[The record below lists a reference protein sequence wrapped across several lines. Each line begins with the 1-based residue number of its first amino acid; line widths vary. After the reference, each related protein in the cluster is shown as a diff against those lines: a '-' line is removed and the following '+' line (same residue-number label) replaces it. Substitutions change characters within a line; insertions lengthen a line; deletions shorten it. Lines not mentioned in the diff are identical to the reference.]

1 MGVRYQLH
9 GGAVLAYAD
18 GAVRPIDLE
27 RAVRDCHCP
36 GDPAALL
43 RDGHLGALAGLRLRG
58 HADIGGVVQITA
70 DGDALAVAGQIEV
83 VVRLTLFVAGDLG
96 AALDIHRAPEL
107 VVAVSGIRIDTAAV
121 PHRGIAGDLAA
132 IHGKLAVIAVAQVVI
147 YIQIDTAAAAAGVVV
162 GDLGASGQ
170 IDIAPGIAERL
181 GAYAAAILTG
191 PVSGH
196 LSAGQGGRSGKYID
210 AAAASGGAVVGDL
223 AAVHGEVIHDVHAA
237 ALAVVV
243 VGDLAAMQIKRT
255 VKASA
260 SLGAAGL
267 HAAAVSGD
275 LTAVHVHRA
284 VVGRRAGAAAGD
296 FAAVNGHIAVC
307 GIGPDINTAA
317 AAAPDHTVKD
327 VSRAVNINGLILRRG
342 NRPRLRR
349 AVRQVQH
356 AGGYLN
362 GAAAVLCGDRV
373 PVQAQRPRQHGHAV
387 EHHVLRQVVIAR
399 GGQRI
404 AACPGLERHV
414 RVGRVIPDIP
424 GAVRRMAAD
433 AVGVLAERPHD
444 KVFAVRENGVGRRI
458 VRKEAGRVGRAA
470 AGQTD
475 RAARRQL
482 TLLFRRDADVGR
494 AVQRPDGDGDPLR
507 QEQVS
512 VGVSGDPHVAGNVHR
527 TAVFNA
533 LTASGDGAAV
543 HGQRPVVDHAGAG
556 GGDGA
561 AVHGECTLIFNTD
574 TISGGNGAAGDGQ
587 RTAVFNFAGKC
598 AVLQRKAA
606 ALIYGHIA
614 GKGAAA
620 AVGQREAAACHGHIS
635 GDAVSVHAEGHII
648 AQRLPGGER
657 HVPGQVVHAGGIR
670 QRIGLL
676 PRGQLL
682 PSVQMGDQAI
692 IAAALAVVIDPA
704 VGGVRHGE
712 PVGIGAILVAG
723 EVLPPDAVRLRLFP
737 VELVGHLAGGEGRLV
752 CDGRTGNGCL
762 AVILQIVA
770 VFHRAAVGSDDGR
783 GGGEVASWPAGCT
796 LEPAGDIAVLDQ
808 TVVDKGDAAHQIFA
822 ALAQRQCA
830 GTAVLDNA
838 LTFVVIDDAA
848 DVLLTGPVQ
857 RLAALDGAVVG
868 VRDGAGRSGYVHAP
882 VIDLDGQILHGAAAG
897 DAAEERVVLSSAA
910 YPKGDR
916 MAVSVK
922 DAGVALDRFPR
933 IVLIA

>member
-1 MGVRYQLH
+1 MDGILHAGGGSLIALAQRDAGGIGARVGGGGPKGSAALYVGDGVLIHRQTLPAVFCQRRFFALTVSVGCVCWLVDGHAAAAGAADTAFSGNDRAAGGIRRPTVGAGRQRH
-9 GGAVLAYAD
+9 GAFIVHDDFAVC
-18 GAVRPIDLE
+18 PIDLE
-27 RAVRDCHCP
+27 NAVRDGHGS
-36 GDPAALL
+36 GDPAAFF
-43 RDGHLGALAGLRLRG
+43 RNGHGGVLAGLVLRG
-58 HADIGGVVQITA
+58 HADIGSLVQITA

-191 PVSGH
+191 PVSGD

-237 ALAVVV
+237 ALAAVV

-255 VKASA
+255 VKASV

-296 FAAVNGHIAVC
+296 LAAVNGHIAVC

-327 VSRAVNINGLILRRG
+327 VSRAVNINGLILRCG

-373 PVQAQRPRQHGHAV
+373 PVQAQRPRQHGRAA

-399 GGQRI
+399 SGQRI
-404 AACPGLERHV
+404 TACPGLERHV

-444 KVFAVRENGVGRRI
+444 KVFAVHENGVGRRI

-587 RTAVFNFAGKC
+587 RTAVFNFTGKC

-657 HVPGQVVHAGGIR
+657 HVPGQIVHAGGIR

-682 PSVQMGDQAI
+682 P
-692 IAAALAVVIDPA
+692 
-704 VGGVRHGE
+704 
-712 PVGIGAILVAG
+712 
-723 EVLPPDAVRLRLFP
+723 
-737 VELVGHLAGGEGRLV
+737 
-752 CDGRTGNGCL
+752 
-762 AVILQIVA
+762 
-770 VFHRAAVGSDDGR
+770 
-783 GGGEVASWPAGCT
+783 
-796 LEPAGDIAVLDQ
+796 
-808 TVVDKGDAAHQIFA
+808 
-822 ALAQRQCA
+822 
-830 GTAVLDNA
+830 
-838 LTFVVIDDAA
+838 FV
-848 DVLLTGPVQ
+848 
-857 RLAALDGAVVG
+857 
-868 VRDGAGRSGYVHAP
+868 
-882 VIDLDGQILHGAAAG
+882 
-897 DAAEERVVLSSAA
+897 
-910 YPKGDR
+910 
-916 MAVSVK
+916 
-922 DAGVALDRFPR
+922 
-933 IVLIA
+933 